1 MPDPAPA
8 QPSSPP
14 PEPEPAAAHKDA
26 LPPGW
31 VMKVSKSKGLPY
43 YVNTLTNETSWDRP
57 TDSAPPSPTAA
68 AEAPAPE
75 QPAPGGSAPQ
85 QFTQLP
91 QARQPEESPKGPQV
105 TTKISSKEWAA
116 LRRALAQWPKLEPL
130 IMKEDGRMGIPVGWQ
145 KLESG
150 GFVSD
155 ADQSLAFP
163 SIAQVLEHEAA
174 RLS

>member
-85 QFTQLP
+85 QFTQLT
-91 QARQPEESPKGPQV
+91 QARQPEESPKCPQV

-174 RLS
+174 RL